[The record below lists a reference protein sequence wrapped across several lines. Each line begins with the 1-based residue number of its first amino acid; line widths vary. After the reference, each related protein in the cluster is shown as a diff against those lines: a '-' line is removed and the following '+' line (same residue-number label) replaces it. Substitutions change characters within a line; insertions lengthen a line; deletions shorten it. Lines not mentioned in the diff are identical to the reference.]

1 MDVVRRVIIAIRE
14 EKLPDPRVMG
24 NAGSF
29 FMNPIVGREQF
40 EALQAE
46 LHQMPFYEDDTDG

>member
-1 MDVVRRVIIAIRE
+1 
-14 EKLPDPRVMG
+14 MG

-40 EALQAE
+40 EVFTRQNILTC
-46 LHQMPFYEDDTDG
+46 LL